1 MKKILLTLIFLL
13 SSKAFAGE
21 IYITVNGMVCGFCAQ
36 GIEKSFKKE
45 KNLDKIHV
53 DLANKFVH
61 LILKEKS
68 DIPDSKINQI
78 ITEAGF
84 TVEKIERSK

>member
-1 MKKILLTLIFLL
+1 MKKIFIALLLL
-13 SSKAFAGE
+13 STNVMAGE
-21 IYITVNGMVCGFCAQ
+21 VYVTVNGMVCGFCAQ
-36 GIEKSFKKE
+36 GIEKKFKAE
-45 KNLDKIHV
+45 KSLDKIHV

-61 LILKEKS
+61 LVLKDKL

-78 ITEAGF
+78 ITESGF